1 MLESFILGIIQGITE
16 WLPVSSEGVVAT
28 VAIIFWDA
36 TPVDAIALSLWLH
49 LGTSLAALIYF
60 RKNIASILVRVAQ
73 SPTNFEGDIRFLILA
88 TSISILL
95 GVPLLILGNDI
106 LTANQTETGLK
117 IFSSAVGVAMVI
129 TGLFLLSRKSNA
141 HRAKH
146 QLNFLDSLIT
156 GVAQSIAAIPGISRS
171 GMTVSALLARG
182 VDKKEALTLSFL
194 MGIPVTA
201 GAGIYAGIANEFYRS
216 LESFIALG
224 TSLIT
229 GLVTIKILL
238 NIADKINFGMFVISV
253 GFLLVVNALLLG
265 PS

>member
-1 MLESFILGIIQGITE
+1 
-16 WLPVSSEGVVAT
+16 
-28 VAIIFWDA
+28 
-36 TPVDAIALSLWLH
+36 
-49 LGTSLAALIYF
+49 
-60 RKNIASILVRVAQ
+60 
-73 SPTNFEGDIRFLILA
+73 
-88 TSISILL
+88 
-95 GVPLLILGNDI
+95 
-106 LTANQTETGLK
+106 
-117 IFSSAVGVAMVI
+117 
-129 TGLFLLSRKSNA
+129 
-141 HRAKH
+141 
-146 QLNFLDSLIT
+146 
-156 GVAQSIAAIPGISRS
+156 
-171 GMTVSALLARG
+171 MTVSALLARG

-201 GAGIYAGIANEFYRS
+201 GAGIYAGIANEFYWS